1 MLRVCVNWPVKLYV
15 SVKFSVFRFF
25 TIAILNWMLFCESF
39 CMTLPRWMISFHR
52 LSLLFKLSK
61 GIQFSASRKPIVS
74 DVALDCEYSYTIWDV
89 CTFLSEFSLFHVRSN
104 PQPPCPDVSYR
115 RMRPLLLSCP
125 ALCFLIFPFTRILTD
140 IAYLI
145 YLVAKWWVLLHLFPS
160 KMSAIPPI
168 SPKRSRRQH
177 RLKPRNSSARPS
189 LALNGISLRGNPSRN
204 PALSRASKRH
214 PLVLRHNGHL
224 TQYGLAQCI
233 TPEWCPESKNT
244 PLWPII
250 LASLVQD
257 SRLVSE

>member
-25 TIAILNWMLFCESF
+25 IIAILNWMLFCEPF

-140 IAYLI
+140 IAYWYI
-145 YLVAKWWVLLHLFPS
+145 SSPS
-160 KMSAIPPI
+160 DESYFTC
-168 SPKRSRRQH
+168 SRR
-177 RLKPRNSSARPS
+177 RCLLFLPFPRNAAAASTAENPETAAR
-189 LALNGISLRGNPSRN
+189 ALR
-204 PALSRASKRH
+204 
-214 PLVLRHNGHL
+214 
-224 TQYGLAQCI
+224 
-233 TPEWCPESKNT
+233 
-244 PLWPII
+244 
-250 LASLVQD
+250 
-257 SRLVSE
+257 